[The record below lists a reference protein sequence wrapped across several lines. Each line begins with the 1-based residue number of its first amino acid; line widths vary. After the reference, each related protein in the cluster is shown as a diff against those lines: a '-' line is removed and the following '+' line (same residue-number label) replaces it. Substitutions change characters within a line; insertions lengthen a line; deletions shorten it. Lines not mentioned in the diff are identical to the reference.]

1 MELSQSEREAQ
12 IPADQAKDELSM
24 QRVMFSQLSSAISR
38 YHSSS
43 KGLYLLR
50 ASFCL
55 TAIII
60 GLCFS
65 FVVIHLQFLRQRM
78 LGM

>member
-1 MELSQSEREAQ
+1 MLRGRVGMSRCARSSRLSERKAEVELSQSEREAQ

-50 ASFCL
+50 A
-55 TAIII
+55 
-60 GLCFS
+60 
-65 FVVIHLQFLRQRM
+65 
-78 LGM
+78 